1 MPLYYLKGGES
12 ILEKLK
18 QIREERNLSK
28 TYMAKKLGLS
38 LQGYRHLENG
48 SVRMSADRILA
59 ISKILGVDVTIF
71 FEQ

>member
-1 MPLYYLKGGES
+1 M
-12 ILEKLK
+12 LEKLK

>member
-1 MPLYYLKGGES
+1 
-12 ILEKLK
+12 
-18 QIREERNLSK
+18 
-28 TYMAKKLGLS
+28 MAKKLGLS